1 MAQTM
6 FLLAGMFVVTAAD
19 PSHAQCAFDGAA
31 AVSEISDAATYLWA
45 ASQRCGRTAV
55 SGAKNPMCTIDI
67 ASATQAVSDMIT
79 VIAKAV
85 QDCGGIQGESLECG
99 MAVGGITGAAAGLT
113 SGAMAMAQD
122 CTGSIPL
129 EASSSAFSDRVY
141 STGKCVVDAKDTI
154 TNLVAA
160 SMKLGK
166 VSKACEAGSVSCT
179 NNVLSII
186 GAAASMGSAL
196 AGTVT
201 DCQSVAPTSAGN
213 KNAKCVQSSLRTV
226 AALDKLGLAG
236 TNIAHKCTVSAARLY
251 ELEAAETGSSS
262 NSLVFGMAAF
272 IPIAAALSFVIG
284 ARFAKRR
291 VQHNTQTPCDYEA
304 PDEMV
309 PTLPPMSKC

>member
-1 MAQTM
+1 M

-19 PSHAQCAFDGAA
+19 PSHAKCAFDGAA

-67 ASATQAVSDMIT
+67 ASATQAVSDMVV

-85 QDCGGIQGESLECG
+85 EDCGAIHGENLECG
-99 MAVGGITGAAAGLT
+99 MAIGGLTGAAAGLT
-113 SGAMAMAQD
+113 AGASGIAQD
-122 CTGSIPL
+122 CTGANPL
-129 EASSSAFSDRVY
+129 PAASAVFSDRVY
-141 STGKCVVDAKDTI
+141 SGGKCIVDAKDTI

-251 ELEAAETGSSS
+251 ELEAAQTGSSS

-272 IPIAAALSFVIG
+272 IPIAAVLSFVVG
-284 ARFAKRR
+284 ARFAKLRESR
-291 VQHNTQTPCDYEA
+291 NPHTSCDSEA
-304 PDEMV
+304 AEELV
-309 PTLPPMSKC
+309 PMS